1 MFVEQTS
8 FSSAVSEGVHSR
20 IKLCMRLCVRFAST
34 SGGIETGTVRMT
46 LVLRRRRL
54 ERVGRGE
61 TAVRRDMRDEEKDSI
76 ARAC

>member
-46 LVLRRRRL
+46 LVYGDEGWRGSGEARRRYD
-54 ERVGRGE
+54 
-61 TAVRRDMRDEEKDSI
+61 AI
-76 ARAC
+76 